1 MPLTLHPEIEDVNTR
16 VMYES
21 DCNKVKFKF
30 LGNMVIGCDRSK
42 AFVMMDLYNSLK
54 DDMHRDLVQYGGAFM
69 MVIDA

>member
-1 MPLTLHPEIEDVNTR
+1 
-16 VMYES
+16 MYES

-69 MVIDA
+69 MVIDAWREDHSKNE